1 MKKTVVS
8 HWLGG
13 ETRKTFVIKRV
24 DKSQTTTV
32 KRLQRWC
39 FRRWPPIRGGK
50 RQMMKGQHSKIGN
63 PFMVVYNML

>member
-8 HWLGG
+8 HWLRS

-50 RQMMKGQHSKIGN
+50 EANDEGPTFKDW
-63 PFMVVYNML
+63 

>member
-13 ETRKTFVIKRV
+13 ETRKTFVMKRV

-39 FRRWPPIRGGK
+39 FRHWPLIRGVKEANDEGPTFK
-50 RQMMKGQHSKIGN
+50 DW
-63 PFMVVYNML
+63 